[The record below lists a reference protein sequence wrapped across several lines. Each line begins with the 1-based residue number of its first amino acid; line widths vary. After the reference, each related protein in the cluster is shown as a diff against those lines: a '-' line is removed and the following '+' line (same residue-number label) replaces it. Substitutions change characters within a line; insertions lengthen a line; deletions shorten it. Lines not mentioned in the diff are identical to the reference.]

1 MRQHIRQLLFPIG
14 FCMVSSLFDPTIVR
28 ISNAFAA
35 TDDPSITTTSPT
47 PNSRLMPRMPAL
59 KRLTTPTNPSPA
71 IALNSLVL
79 SFSSQQGSTPSPQV
93 LTVSN
98 RGRGTLNWSAATNT
112 SWLALNPA
120 SGTGNGT
127 VTISPVNDSLGVGT
141 HTGNIILSAPGAQP
155 VSVPVTFT
163 VTPAPVPPA
172 IGVSSPNLSFIAQQ
186 SGNNPVPQVV
196 SIRNTGGGMLSWT
209 ASDNAGWLAVS
220 PTSGTGNGTVTI
232 TPILGS
238 LGVGT
243 HTGTITLSAP
253 GAQPV
258 TIPVTFSVTP
268 APVPPAIGV
277 SSTSLSFTAQ
287 QNGSNPAPQLL
298 NIRNTGSGTLSWTAS
313 DNAAWLTLSSTTGTG
328 NGTVTITPVLGSLG
342 VGTHTGTITLSAPGA
357 QPVAIPVT
365 FSVTPA
371 PTSITLS
378 PSSLTYT
385 GVSGG
390 SNPANQ
396 SVNVTANG
404 NWTASVNA
412 AWLKLNTTSG
422 SGNGTII
429 ASVDLGNVST
439 QINTATISVT
449 AGNTTRTIGVTL
461 TLSPGS
467 LTLSSDSLAFTATQG
482 LANPASKAIAVQASG
497 SWTATKTAAWLS
509 LSQTSGAASG
519 TITANVDTS
528 KAIQGENQA
537 TVTVASGTVIK
548 TVTIT
553 LILNPPSSSS
563 ATLTWKANTET
574 DLAGYKVYR
583 STISGKYDQG
593 NVIEMLRGNVTSY
606 QAKNLQFGKTYFFVV
621 TAFDIAGNESGYS
634 NEVSKSV
641 Y

>member
-1 MRQHIRQLLFPIG
+1 MRQTIRQLLLFPIG
-14 FCMVSSLFDPTIVR
+14 FCMVSGLLEPMNVPTL
-28 ISNAFAA
+28 SAFAA
-35 TDDPSITTTSPT
+35 TGDSPITTASPT
-47 PNSRLMPRMPAL
+47 PHSRLMSRMPTL
-59 KRLTTPTNPSPA
+59 RRLTTPPNPTPA
-71 IALNSLVL
+71 IALNSLGF
-79 SFSSQQGSTPSPQV
+79 SFSSQQGNSPPPPQV

-98 RGRGTLNWSAATNT
+98 RGGGILNWNATTST
-112 SWLALNPA
+112 SWLTLTPS
-120 SGTGNGT
+120 SGTGSGT
-127 VTISPVNDSLGVGT
+127 VTISPVGS
-141 HTGNIILSAPGAQP
+141 
-155 VSVPVTFT
+155 
-163 VTPAPVPPA
+163 
-172 IGVSSPNLSFIAQQ
+172 
-186 SGNNPVPQVV
+186 
-196 SIRNTGGGMLSWT
+196 
-209 ASDNAGWLAVS
+209 
-220 PTSGTGNGTVTI
+220 
-232 TPILGS
+232 S

-258 TIPVTFSVTP
+258 AISVTFSVTP

-277 SSTSLSFTAQ
+277 SSTSVSFTAQ
-287 QNGSNPAPQLL
+287 QSGSNPAPQLL
-298 NIRNTGSGTLSWTAS
+298 NIRNTGGGTLSWTAS

-342 VGTHTGTITLSAPGA
+342 IGTHTGTITLSAPGA

-396 SVNVTANG
+396 SVNVTANS

-412 AWLKLNTTSG
+412 AWLKLSTTSG

-439 QINTATISVT
+439 QTNTATISVT
-449 AGNTTRTIGVTL
+449 AGNTTRTVGVTL

-467 LTLSSDSLAFTATQG
+467 LTLSSNSLAFTATQG
-482 LANPASKAIAVQASG
+482 LANPASKTIAVQSNG
-497 SWTATKTAAWLS
+497 SWTATKTATWLS
-509 LSQTSGAASG
+509 LSQTSGSANG

-537 TVTVASGTVIK
+537 TVTVTSGTVIK

-553 LILNPPSSSS
+553 LTLNAPSSSS
-563 ATLTWKANTET
+563 ATLTWKANSET

-593 NVIEMLRGNVTSY
+593 NVIAMLRGNVTSY
-606 QAKNLQFGKTYFFVV
+606 QATGLQFGKTYFFVV

>member
-1 MRQHIRQLLFPIG
+1 M
-14 FCMVSSLFDPTIVR
+14 
-28 ISNAFAA
+28 
-35 TDDPSITTTSPT
+35 
-47 PNSRLMPRMPAL
+47 
-59 KRLTTPTNPSPA
+59 
-71 IALNSLVL
+71 
-79 SFSSQQGSTPSPQV
+79 
-93 LTVSN
+93 
-98 RGRGTLNWSAATNT
+98 
-112 SWLALNPA
+112 
-120 SGTGNGT
+120 
-127 VTISPVNDSLGVGT
+127 TISPVNDSLGVGT

>member
-28 ISNAFAA
+28 ISSAFAA

-59 KRLTTPTNPSPA
+59 KRLITPTNPSPA

-112 SWLALNPA
+112 SWLALSPA

-141 HTGNIILSAPGAQP
+141 HTGNITLSAPGAQP

-196 SIRNTGGGMLSWT
+196 SIRNTGGGTLSWT

-258 TIPVTFSVTP
+258 AIPVTFSVTP

-390 SNPANQ
+390 SNPADQ

-439 QINTATISVT
+439 QINNATISVT
-449 AGNTTRTIGVTL
+449 AGNTTSTIGVTL

-467 LTLSSDSLAFTATQG
+467 LTLSSNSLAFTATQG

-606 QAKNLQFGKTYFFVV
+606 QAKDLQFGKTYFFVV